1 MGKHEFRYLSQ
12 EDILSLNIP
21 YMDVID
27 AVEQVMSEFGKGS
40 CQPLMIRPE
49 GAVVM
54 PMNA

>member
-27 AVEQVMSEFGKGS
+27 AVEQVMS
-40 CQPLMIRPE
+40 
-49 GAVVM
+49 
-54 PMNA
+54 